1 LPLLH
6 VGTTGLPLLGGAAL
20 GQAKRSEEI
29 DGTAAN
35 QWRPAQVTIKPG
47 GTVTFRIAG
56 GQTHSVR
63 SGQAPPGTGGSTPP
77 SASPHITKVGD
88 ACTVRFPKAGTYPF
102 FCQVLRPGHEGRDH
116 RRVGRRLRA
125 DHRRQC
131 GRQQRCPGHHAEGGG
146 APVGRPAG
154 HLLAGWGL
162 FAVGAL
168 LALMLIAL
176 YVRFTPGFNR
186 QKRLEEEG
194 GSPASHCQQG
204 SPLRA

>member
-20 GQAKRSEEI
+20 AQAKRSEEI

-56 GQTHSVR
+56 GQTHPVGPAR
-63 SGQAPPGTGGSTPP
+63 RRPGTGSSTPP
-77 SASPHITKVGD
+77 IASPAHQQGRGRLHGEVPEGRRRSVLLPG
-88 ACTVRFPKAGTYPF
+88 A
-102 FCQVLRPGHEGRDH
+102 LRPGHEGRHH

-125 DHRRQC
+125 DHRRRQW
-131 GRQQRCPGHHAEGGG
+131 GRQQGCPGHHAEGGG
-146 APVGRPAG
+146 APSAGKPAIYW
-154 HLLAGWGL
+154 AGWGL

-168 LALMLIAL
+168 LALVLIAL
-176 YVRFTPGFNR
+176 YVRFTPGFDR
-186 QKRLEEEG
+186 QKRLD
-194 GSPASHCQQG
+194 
-204 SPLRA
+204 R

>member
-1 LPLLH
+1 M
-6 VGTTGLPLLGGAAL
+6 
-20 GQAKRSEEI
+20 
-29 DGTAAN
+29 
-35 QWRPAQVTIKPG
+35 
-47 GTVTFRIAG
+47 
-56 GQTHSVR
+56 
-63 SGQAPPGTGGSTPP
+63 
-77 SASPHITKVGD
+77 
-88 ACTVRFPKAGTYPF
+88 RFPKAGTDPF

-116 RRVGRRLRA
+116 RRVGRRLGA
-125 DHRRQC
+125 DHHRRQW
-131 GRQQRCPGHHAEGGG
+131 GRQQRCPGHHADGGG
-146 APVGRPAG
+146 ARSAGKPAIYW
-154 HLLAGWGL
+154 AGWGL